1 MPTPSIVAKN
11 HHNSSIIGVS
21 SIELISQLSSRTS
34 TPNAMNADEADLFL
48 EDFDVEV
55 QGDTSAKA
63 DISVPDWFSL
73 DLDTIYD
80 TLNPRTKQ
88 GTSELRSWRKKCV
101 DAAGKPLTSIGIVAN
116 RLLKILTTRK
126 LLSDTPLNSKL
137 QTKKVE
143 RQQQKEQFTS
153 ISNASNAQASLMI
166 IRKFL
171 AHRSTAATDN
181 SVEW

>member
-1 MPTPSIVAKN
+1 MLFLQADSTRALRLVHDPDNITFQNRCQSCDKKYFTPVIHTPTTQPINPTLNTERSRASETPTPSVVAKN

-73 DLDTIYD
+73 GLDTIYD
-80 TLNPRTKQ
+80 TSPNK
-88 GTSELRSWRKKCV
+88 
-101 DAAGKPLTSIGIVAN
+101 
-116 RLLKILTTRK
+116 TR
-126 LLSDTPLNSKL
+126 N
-137 QTKKVE
+137 
-143 RQQQKEQFTS
+143 
-153 ISNASNAQASLMI
+153 I
-166 IRKFL
+166 
-171 AHRSTAATDN
+171 
-181 SVEW
+181 